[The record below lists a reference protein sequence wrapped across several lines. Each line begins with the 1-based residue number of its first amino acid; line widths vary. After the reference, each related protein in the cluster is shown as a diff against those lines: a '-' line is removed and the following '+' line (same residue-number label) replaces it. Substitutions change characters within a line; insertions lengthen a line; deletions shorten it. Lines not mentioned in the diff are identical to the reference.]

1 MNLCL
6 RDAIEAQAHL
16 LQRRLTAQDKSLS
29 PDLQAVFQRFPE
41 LQKLLGQLAPEA
53 GKPTGISAGPD
64 NQILA
69 FQIVHAKVLPPSR
82 SAFPNA
88 GQVTLL
94 ILRNGTTFYFLDE
107 LFSHVCDINK
117 QLQGSYLLTPE
128 ATLLNRL
135 PSNQTCEGPH
145 LVVSEAAF
153 PWATENSAALRGI
166 RYCAVQSWNEA
177 LAALEEGIQDTRID
191 QRLELYHTSVRQLL
205 SHFPVL
211 MKAQEETYLFRGQE
225 DLDKC
230 LVDCIPA
237 RKLRPIEEPVRR
249 RDVEHAII
257 CYHKTSKTPV
267 FLKKLHLPAH
277 VEARLRQR
285 MQDAKDTLQQCRLTQ
300 GRFPGF
306 SDITEVIHIAAKK
319 HLLLDEN
326 GFSTLW
332 SAATPIPTEI
342 IKAKYCVPAVQM
354 QFPPQVW
361 STCYHLL
368 PNEEVQAL
376 LDMNPEEDPFGLA
389 PGFLAYLRNGTQ
401 ACGERE
407 PAGTIWFANLCAY
420 LERRLSPL
428 HSPQRDEIIALAPT
442 GWPPY
447 RVSDVLKHTRQEQ
460 AGYYGFTPAT
470 HPFGLLQPGA
480 TSAETIRKLYE
491 NKQFLDW
498 RPEVKPDETK
508 KA

>member
-6 RDAIEAQAHL
+6 RDALETQAHL
-16 LQRRLTAQDKSLS
+16 LQRRLTAQGKTLS

-41 LQKLLGQLAPEA
+41 LQKLLGRLVPEGGA
-53 GKPTGISAGPD
+53 PTGITAGPD

-107 LFSHVCDINK
+107 LFSHVYDINK
-117 QLQGSYLLTPE
+117 ELQGSYLLTPE

-145 LVVSEAAF
+145 LVVAEGAL
-153 PWATENSAALRGI
+153 PWATENFEALRGI
-166 RYCAVQSWNEA
+166 RYCAVRSWNEA
-177 LAALEEGIQDTRID
+177 LAALEEGIQETRTD
-191 QRLELYHTSVRQLL
+191 RRLELYHTSVRQLL
-205 SHFPVL
+205 SRFLFL
-211 MKAQEETYLFRGQE
+211 MKAQKETYLFRGQE

-230 LVDCIPA
+230 LVDCIPV
-237 RKLRPIEEPVRR
+237 RKPSPGEEPARC

-257 CYHKTSKTPV
+257 CYHKTSQTPV

-277 VEARLRQR
+277 LEVRLRQR
-285 MQDAKDTLQQCRLTQ
+285 MQDAKNTLQHCRLTQ

-306 SDITEVIHIAAKK
+306 CEIAEVIQIAANK

-332 SAATPIPTEI
+332 NAATPTPEEI
-342 IKAKYCVPAVQM
+342 IKAQYCVPAVQM

-361 STCYHLL
+361 CTLYHLL
-368 PNEEVQAL
+368 PHAEVQAL

-389 PGFLAYLRNGTQ
+389 PGFLTYLRNGTQ

-407 PAGTIWFANLCAY
+407 PAGTVWFTNLCAY

-428 HSPQRDEIIALAPT
+428 HSPQRNEIMALAST
-442 GWPPY
+442 GRPPY
-447 RVSDVLKHTRQEQ
+447 RVSDVLRHTRQEQ

-480 TSAETIRKLYE
+480 TSAETIRKLYRNE
-491 NKQFLDW
+491 PFLDW
-498 RPEVKPDETK
+498 RPEVKPEETK
-508 KA
+508 ET